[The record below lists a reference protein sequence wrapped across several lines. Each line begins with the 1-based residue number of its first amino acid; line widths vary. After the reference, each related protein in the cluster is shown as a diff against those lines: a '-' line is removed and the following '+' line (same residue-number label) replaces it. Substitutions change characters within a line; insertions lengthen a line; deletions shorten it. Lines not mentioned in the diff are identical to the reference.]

1 MWHFYSFV
9 FTFHIS
15 TSIDCDFVSWRGC
28 MAFLEKTW
36 QEIAGKAV
44 GNNIHV
50 RYASILNAPSDF
62 YFRFEQA
69 LGRSQALWM
78 IDITAKLRWDKPL
91 RHQFEPHLR
100 MKILGHHISRII
112 IITLVIKGIT
122 KGIMFLKQCKN
133 IQEHQNFQIQKERNY
148 NSKAIPA
155 MQGSNMWRTNV
166 IPRHTVFPNETTK
179 NCNSKSPYLQCHA
192 MPQLFS

>member
-1 MWHFYSFV
+1 MPLFLLSWYGHFFFSMDIKDTWILSLLIGGLDFSHLWKQFWQYMWHFYSFV

-91 RHQFEPHLR
+91 RPSMCTQFNNE
-100 MKILGHHISRII
+100 ILGHQISRRII
-112 IITLVIKGIT
+112 I
-122 KGIMFLKQCKN
+122 Q
-133 IQEHQNFQIQKERNY
+133 
-148 NSKAIPA
+148 
-155 MQGSNMWRTNV
+155 W
-166 IPRHTVFPNETTK
+166 
-179 NCNSKSPYLQCHA
+179 
-192 MPQLFS
+192 